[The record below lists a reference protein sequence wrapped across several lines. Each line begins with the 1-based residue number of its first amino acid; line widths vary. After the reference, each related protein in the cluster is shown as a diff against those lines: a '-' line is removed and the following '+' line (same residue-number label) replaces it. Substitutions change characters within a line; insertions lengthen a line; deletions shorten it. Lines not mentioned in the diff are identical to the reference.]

1 MFSKNRNISLRG
13 GALYYVIFVVFVLT
27 AITTFYMM
35 HRGAKVVQVRQE
47 LEYFTC
53 VDDMN
58 SALTLYL
65 SAPDRYQNKA
75 INSLP
80 LFGDTSR
87 RVQIT
92 QKPYGLLDLIT
103 AETNYRGKILSKT
116 LLAGKDPYQ
125 SDSVA
130 LYVPDRQ
137 QILYASGKS
146 SIQGNA
152 VLPAKGIQSASIEGK
167 PLQLAQPVSGS
178 LSPSGDSL
186 PSLAPSVIEK
196 LNLIQNLDSLCSGA
210 TPISELYQASITNA
224 LSENI
229 HWYGSDDDFQIS
241 GFEAKGGVG
250 FCSSGTILIQKDA
263 ILRGTL
269 VTASRIIVEDGF
281 CGEVQLFAQ
290 DSLVIGKEC
299 LLRFPS
305 VVCLSSN
312 NVSNLHME
320 IKENSSIEGTVL
332 VYQPQLA
339 AQKPFLAVKEG
350 VLIVGQVY
358 HQGKINLLGTIHGS
372 LYCETFYLKTDRAHY
387 ENHLLDNEID
397 FLKLPRLFVSIDLM
411 HGYHDQI
418 IDVVGQ
424 KL

>member
-1 MFSKNRNISLRG
+1 MFLKNRNISLQG
-13 GALYYVIFVVFVLT
+13 GALYYVIFVVYVLT

-35 HRGAKVVQVRQE
+35 HRGAKVRQVRQE
-47 LEYFTC
+47 LGYFNR

-65 SAPDRYQNKA
+65 SDPDRYQNKA
-75 INSLP
+75 INSLV

-87 RVQIT
+87 RVRIT
-92 QKPYGLLDLIT
+92 KKPYGLLDLIT
-103 AETNYRGKILSKT
+103 ADSNFRGKMLSKT
-116 LLAGKDPYQ
+116 LIVGKDPYQ

-130 LYVPDRQ
+130 LYVPDRNQ
-137 QILYASGKS
+137 TLYASGNTG
-146 SIQGNA
+146 IRGNA

-167 PLQLAQPVSGS
+167 PLKTAQPVSGS

-196 LNLIQNLDSLCSGA
+196 LSILQNLDSLCSIA
-210 TPISELYQASITNA
+210 TPISELYQASTTNA
-224 LSENI
+224 DFENI
-229 HWYGSDDDFQIS
+229 LWYGSDADFQIS
-241 GFEAKGGVG
+241 GFEAIGGVG
-250 FCSSGTILIQKDA
+250 FCSTGTILIQKDA
-263 ILRGTL
+263 ILQGTL

-299 LLRFPS
+299 NLRFPS
-305 VVCLSSN
+305 VACLSSN

-320 IKENSSIEGTVL
+320 IDEFSSIEGTVL
-332 VYQPQLA
+332 VYQAQLA
-339 AQKPFLAVKEG
+339 AQKPSLEVKEG

-397 FLKLPRLFVSIDLM
+397 FLKLPPLFVSIDLI
-411 HGYHDQI
+411 HAYHDQI
-418 IDVVGQ
+418 IDIVGQ
-424 KL
+424 RL